1 MLLDE
6 ADAEALY
13 RAAQLAV
20 CQRVISPLPVASHHR
35 RASSNVCQWRVTVTG
50 TYAARSNTLPP
61 APLQR
66 PAAASCSLHI
76 DRGARRSC
84 SQ

>member
-20 CQRVISPLPVASHHR
+20 RQRVISPLPVASHHR
-35 RASSNVCQWRVTVTG
+35 RASSNVCQWRVTG

-76 DRGARRSC
+76 DHGARRSC